1 MPVFYRYL
9 QVQIPKKAT
18 FRIQIKRFFHIC
30 FHKGIIPLPLHHK
43 INYLFHSLLF
53 TYQSN
58 AGYVER
64 SFFMR
69 KCKVI
74 AVTNQK
80 GGVGKTTTTANVA
93 IGLEQYGYKVL
104 IVDFDPQGD
113 LTTSLGWKSN
123 DALDCSV
130 SNLLDAYI
138 NDKEINFSSLI
149 LKHKEDVDVI
159 PANIELADMDIRLV
173 SVINREQ
180 TLSSCI
186 EPLRDDYDFIL
197 IDCPPSLGMLTI
209 NALSAADEV
218 LIPVQAQFLPAKGMT
233 QLLQT
238 VSKVQRKINTNLKVA
253 GIVMTLVDM
262 NTTVAKSTIE
272 TIHESFGKNIRVFDT
287 IIPKATKASEAT
299 IAGVSIYAYAKD
311 SKVAKAYDN
320 LTMEIISEQKVKHK
334 DRDCR

>member
-1 MPVFYRYL
+1 M
-9 QVQIPKKAT
+9 
-18 FRIQIKRFFHIC
+18 H
-30 FHKGIIPLPLHHK
+30 
-43 INYLFHSLLF
+43 
-53 TYQSN
+53 
-58 AGYVER
+58 
-64 SFFMR
+64 

-80 GGVGKTTTTANVA
+80 VGVGKTTTTANVA
-93 IGLEQYGYKVL
+93 IGLERYGYKVL

-123 DALDCSV
+123 DALECSV

-138 NDKEINFSSLI
+138 NDKEINYSSLI

-272 TIHESFGKNIRVFDT
+272 TIQESFGKNIRVFDT

-320 LTMEIISEQKVKHK
+320 LTKEIITDQKVKHK